1 MHKLKIS
8 ITFLII
14 STFASQAQR
23 PFELGGEYMKFLGR
37 GFNSSKAAVRGETF
51 NAKNSFS
58 VGITYQLAS
67 KKAYSVSTGF
77 GIYAGYRYAFSTNVN
92 GQSPFAGARLMLSF
106 ENFEGKSRE
115 NSLFIT
121 PVAELGYHF
130 VFAKHIFAA
139 PSVGFGYTVE
149 FSRGF
154 NSLDEDVGKRFV
166 PSLSAGYRF

>member
-1 MHKLKIS
+1 MRKLRFFIL
-8 ITFLII
+8 FLII
-14 STFASQAQR
+14 ASCTSHAQR
-23 PFELGGEYMKFLGR
+23 PFEFGGEYMKFLGR
-37 GFNSSKAAVRGETF
+37 GFNSTKAAARGETF
-51 NAKNSFS
+51 HAKNSFS

-77 GIYAGYRYAFSTNVN
+77 GIYAGYRYAFSDNVN
-92 GQSPFAGARLMLSF
+92 GQSPFAGARLMFSL
-106 ENFEGKSRE
+106 ENFEGKSRQ

-166 PSLSAGYRF
+166 PSFSAGYRF

>member
-1 MHKLKIS
+1 
-8 ITFLII
+8 
-14 STFASQAQR
+14 
-23 PFELGGEYMKFLGR
+23 
-37 GFNSSKAAVRGETF
+37 
-51 NAKNSFS
+51 
-58 VGITYQLAS
+58 
-67 KKAYSVSTGF
+67 
-77 GIYAGYRYAFSTNVN
+77 
-92 GQSPFAGARLMLSF
+92 MLSF

-139 PSVGFGYTVE
+139 PAVGFGYTVE